1 MDEDYALEQI
11 GHANAERDAWKETAA
26 QHCRN
31 EQYYR
36 DLVVRIGKLFGE
48 QAYVSDDG
56 SKQEDVLCAKVPELV
71 EKLIG
76 DLDYQKR
83 SHDGLLETHKSLL
96 RRLCIIEKL
105 LEPWS
110 ETSGECWQC
119 NCARRGVQ
127 HTNGPCRCSPE
138 WKEFRRA
145 T

>member
-1 MDEDYALEQI
+1 MTDIEYAVAQ
-11 GHANAERDAWKETAA
+11 ADAWKESAA

-56 SKQEDVLCAKVPELV
+56 SKQDDVLCAKVPELV
-71 EKLIG
+71 EKLS
-76 DLDYQKR
+76 KR
-83 SHDGLLETHKSLL
+83 VAFL
-96 RRLCIIEKL
+96 EKL

-119 NCARRGVQ
+119 NCARRGAQ

-138 WKEFRRA
+138 WKKFLSQEG
-145 T
+145 